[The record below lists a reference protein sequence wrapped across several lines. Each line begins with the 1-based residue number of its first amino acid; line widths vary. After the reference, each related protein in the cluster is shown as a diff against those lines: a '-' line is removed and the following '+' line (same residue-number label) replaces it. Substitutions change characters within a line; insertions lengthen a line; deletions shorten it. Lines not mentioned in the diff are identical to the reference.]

1 LQLFNETVKALYIIA
16 RVVAIIAAERCSM
29 RINVKRTFKCLNLI
43 ILRTDLFGAERQK
56 VSFVAQ
62 FYYYI
67 VDLVVEY
74 L

>member
-1 LQLFNETVKALYIIA
+1 
-16 RVVAIIAAERCSM
+16 
-29 RINVKRTFKCLNLI
+29 LNLI
-43 ILRTDLFGAERQK
+43 VLRTDLFGAERQK